1 MSTIN
6 ILNIIMRKDQLKEI
20 EGDQITEITEVTYP
34 DRDGDHYGAYHGDTI
49 SKMLIVILLIFMA
62 VLWTFMAIIM
72 RNLRVPKLLLHL
84 YMRTFNHTTE

>member
-1 MSTIN
+1 MS
-6 ILNIIMRKDQLKEI
+6 KDQSKEI
-20 EGDQITEITEVTYP
+20 EEEQIIVSTLVTYP
-34 DRDGDHYGAYHGDTI
+34 NMAGDHYGVYQYHGHTV
-49 SKMLIVILLIFMA
+49 STMLIVMLLIFMA

>member
-6 ILNIIMRKDQLKEI
+6 FLNIIMSKERLN
-20 EGDQITEITEVTYP
+20 EAEDDQIAKAAYSDEN
-34 DRDGDHYGAYHGDTI
+34 DDHYGVYHGDTV

-84 YMRTFNHTTE
+84 YMRTFNRTTE

>member
-6 ILNIIMRKDQLKEI
+6 ILNIIMSKDRLKEI
-20 EGDQITEITEVTYP
+20 EGDQITEITSS
-34 DRDGDHYGAYHGDTI
+34 DRNDDHYGVYHGDTV

-72 RNLRVPKLLLHL
+72 RNLRVPKLLLYL
-84 YMRTFNHTTE
+84 NMRTFNHTTE